1 VAGAGGDSLMKTIE
15 EIKSA
20 IETALP
26 DAAVEIV
33 PNPSPSG
40 QHSLRIQPDHAVAV
54 AKFLRDDAEFKLD
67 YLSNV
72 TGVDW
77 PGYLE
82 AVYHL
87 YSVEKKHGPVILR
100 MRTVNR
106 TDQVEL
112 PSLTPVWRSAEFQ
125 EREIF
130 DLFGIV
136 FTGHPDLRRLLMWD
150 GFKDHPMRRDYVEPD
165 DFDYEPTAHDEVLRR
180 AQEHK
185 SREQGSGIRDQGSG
199 ANDCMSQ
206 AETKTDKPEGWN
218 RRTPMEPR
226 SEGELLEIAMG
237 PHHPSTHGVFRM
249 DVTLDGERVVR
260 LKPVFGY
267 LHRNHEK
274 IAESVSYLASMPYTD
289 RLDYMC
295 SLTNNWA
302 YALAVEKL
310 IGQEVPERAEYLRV
324 ILGELTRFQNHASSI
339 GFLIQ
344 EMGASGTPLMY
355 AFRERE
361 KILDLFEELTG
372 ARMMVNYMRFG
383 GCRVD
388 ATPTWLDK
396 ARKVVADLPRFVDEF
411 DQLLCSNEIL
421 MARTQGVGVL
431 RPELAINA
439 GVTGP
444 MLRASGVNYDVRK
457 VDGYGIYNRFPFRV
471 PLGDHWDVYDRFMVR
486 LLEMRES
493 LKILEVALK
502 EIPGGPVM
510 DPKARI
516 RGLRPKPGEAYG
528 RIESPKGELG
538 FYLISDGGP
547 NPYRYRVRPPS
558 LINLTILE
566 DMCLGHDVADVVL
579 IFGSVD
585 IILGEVD
592 R

>member
-1 VAGAGGDSLMKTIE
+1 MSPSQSD
-15 EIKSA
+15 SA
-20 IETALP
+20 I
-26 DAAVEIV
+26 AA
-33 PNPSPSG
+33 
-40 QHSLRIQPDHAVAV
+40 
-54 AKFLRDDAEFKLD
+54 
-67 YLSNV
+67 
-72 TGVDW
+72 
-77 PGYLE
+77 
-82 AVYHL
+82 
-87 YSVEKKHGPVILR
+87 
-100 MRTVNR
+100 
-106 TDQVEL
+106 
-112 PSLTPVWRSAEFQ
+112 
-125 EREIF
+125 ER
-130 DLFGIV
+130 
-136 FTGHPDLRRLLMWD
+136 
-150 GFKDHPMRRDYVEPD
+150 
-165 DFDYEPTAHDEVLRR
+165 
-180 AQEHK
+180 
-185 SREQGSGIRDQGSG
+185 
-199 ANDCMSQ
+199 
-206 AETKTDKPEGWN
+206 PEGSN
-218 RRTPMEPR
+218 RRTPIEPQ

-274 IAESVSYLASMPYTD
+274 IAEGISYLASMPYTD

-324 ILGELTRFQNHASSI
+324 ILGELTRFQNHASSL

-388 ATPTWLDK
+388 ASPAWLDK
-396 ARKVVADLPRFVDEF
+396 TRKVVADLPKFVDEF
-411 DQLLCSNEIL
+411 ERLLRSNEIL

-457 VDGYGIYNRFPFRV
+457 VDGYGIYNRFNFRV